1 MTKNEIDKT
10 TPRSDPS
17 RKEKLLASAL
27 VVFGRYGFD
36 GASTRQL
43 ADAAGVNLQAIPY
56 YFGGKDGLYLA
67 TADHLVSL
75 IDVHIGE
82 MRRQMGARL
91 AALDAAGESLTPVEA
106 RLLLTGIARTMITL
120 LVSKQSESW
129 ARFIIRE
136 QMEPTA
142 AFERIYQGIMAPMIG
157 IARRL
162 VGVLLDA
169 DPVSERV
176 RLRTLS
182 FVGNILV
189 FRVAH
194 AAVLA
199 QMEWETVGPRQLETL
214 HALAAELVT
223 ALNPEKGPAA

>member
-1 MTKNEIDKT
+1 MIKDEPTST

-17 RKEKLLASAL
+17 RKEKLLAASL
-27 VVFGRYGFD
+27 DIFGRYGFD
-36 GASTRQL
+36 GTSTRQL

-56 YFGGKDGLYLA
+56 YFGGKDGLYIA

-75 IDVHIGE
+75 IEAHVGE

-91 AALDAAGESLTPVEA
+91 AALDAAGESLASTEA

-120 LVSKQSESW
+120 FVSKQSEAW

-136 QMEPTA
+136 QMEPTE

-157 IARRL
+157 IVRRL
-162 VGVLLDA
+162 VAAILEA
-169 DPVSERV
+169 DPASEPV
-176 RLRTLS
+176 RLRALS
-182 FVGNILV
+182 FVGGILV

-194 AAVLA
+194 AAILA

-214 HALAAELVT
+214 HDLAADLVA
-223 ALNPEKGPAA
+223 ALEPTKGPAA

>member
-1 MTKNEIDKT
+1 MIKDEATRT
-10 TPRSDPS
+10 TP
-17 RKEKLLASAL
+17 LAAAL
-27 VVFGRYGFD
+27 YIFGRYGFD
-36 GASTRQL
+36 GTSTRQL

-75 IDVHIGE
+75 IEAHVGE

-136 QMEPTA
+136 QMEPTE

-162 VGVLLDA
+162 VGVLLDT
-169 DPVSERV
+169 DPTSERV

-214 HALAAELVT
+214 HTLAAELVA